1 MTTSGFLGTV
11 VLLPSK
17 ASSSDKGEVRGSS
30 GLQDYH
36 AGKVNCWCLA
46 PGQSGPTL

>member
-1 MTTSGFLGTV
+1 MTTSGFLEQ
-11 VLLPSK
+11 LCSLPSK

-36 AGKVNCWCLA
+36 VLGR
-46 PGQSGPTL
+46 